1 MKNQK
6 YEQPKLEFVALE
18 ITDILLA
25 STEASETVGALDEGY
40 AVALESAT
48 WGEIWGEYA
57 N

>member
-25 STEASETVGALDEGY
+25 STEGSETVGALDEGY

-48 WGEIWGEYA
+48 WSEVWGE
-57 N
+57 

>member
-25 STEASETVGALDEGY
+25 STEASETVGALDTEY

-48 WGEIWGEYA
+48 WSEVWGK
-57 N
+57 

>member
-1 MKNQK
+1 MMKNQK

-48 WGEIWGEYA
+48 WGEVWGE
-57 N
+57 

>member
-25 STEASETVGALDEGY
+25 STESSETVGALDEGY

-48 WGEIWGEYA
+48 WGEIWGE
-57 N
+57 

>member
-1 MKNQK
+1 MMKNQK

-25 STEASETVGALDEGY
+25 STEVSETVGALDEGY

-48 WGEIWGEYA
+48 WGEIWGE
-57 N
+57 

>member
-25 STEASETVGALDEGY
+25 STEASETVGALDAGY

-48 WGEIWGEYA
+48 WGEIWGE
-57 N
+57 

>member
-25 STEASETVGALDEGY
+25 STEASETVGALDEVY

-48 WGEIWGEYA
+48 WSEVWGE
-57 N
+57 